1 MKKGTFTVSLRI
13 PEGSHSVS
21 LLLNDR
27 WMNPSDTV
35 ARYQSMYELPL
46 TRKQLG
52 VKDDRW
58 HEVSLEWDLLQKRP
72 QARVWVDG
80 RLRPLRLPLKNKSQ
94 NGISYVHFIAPP
106 AEANPVFIWSG

>member
-1 MKKGTFTVSLRI
+1 
-13 PEGSHSVS
+13 
-21 LLLNDR
+21 
-27 WMNPSDTV
+27 MNPSDTV

-106 AEANPVFIWSG
+106 AEANPGVYLEWVRAEADGAI